1 MKLPKTFWKD
11 EGGAAIVE
19 YGLALLVVAGIAIT
33 ALNSLGD
40 NTKSNIDAA
49 CSTVAA
55 GNNATNSGC

>member
-1 MKLPKTFWKD
+1 MKLPKHFWKD

-33 ALNSLGD
+33 ALNSLSD
-40 NTKSNIDAA
+40 NTRGHINNA
-49 CSTVAA
+49 CGVVAA